1 MTSRYSAIVFDM
13 DGVLVD
19 ARDWHFESL
28 NEALRIF
35 GEEISRDEHESR
47 FDGLPTKVKLR
58 MLEDDGR
65 IPAGLATQIESVKQE
80 RTLRAAARLC
90 FPNLEHLI
98 MLAELKRSGYKI
110 GVATNSIRSSAS
122 AMLNFAGVLESLDVL
137 VTNED
142 VERAKPDPAIY
153 LKACESL
160 GMNPNQILVFE
171 DNQYGIAA
179 AKAAGCDVVRVESPL
194 QLNLPFVE
202 SWLRGGGS

>member
-1 MTSRYSAIVFDM
+1 
-13 DGVLVD
+13 
-19 ARDWHFESL
+19 
-28 NEALRIF
+28 
-35 GEEISRDEHESR
+35 
-47 FDGLPTKVKLR
+47 
-58 MLEDDGR
+58 
-65 IPAGLATQIESVKQE
+65 
-80 RTLRAAARLC
+80 
-90 FPNLEHLI
+90 
-98 MLAELKRSGYKI
+98 
-110 GVATNSIRSSAS
+110 
-122 AMLNFAGVLESLDVL
+122 MLNFAGVLESLDVL

>member
-58 MLEDDGR
+58 MLEDEGR

>member
-160 GMNPNQILVFE
+160 GVNPNQILVFE

>member
-1 MTSRYSAIVFDM
+1 MTSRYLAVVFDM

-19 ARDWHFESL
+19 AQEWHYESL
-28 NEALRIF
+28 NEALMIF
-35 GEEISRDEHESR
+35 GEEISRDEHETR

-65 IPAGLATQIESVKQE
+65 IPQGLAGQIEAVKQE

-98 MLAELKRSGYKI
+98 MLAELKRSGYKV
-110 GVATNSIRSSAS
+110 GVATNSIRGSAS

-160 GMNPNQILVFE
+160 GISPSQVLVFE
-171 DNQYGIAA
+171 DNQYGIEA
-179 AKAAGCDVVRVESPL
+179 AKAAGCDVVRVENPR

-202 SWLRGGGS
+202 SWLRGGEV

>member
-28 NEALRIF
+28 NEALKIF
-35 GEEISRDEHESR
+35 GEEISRDEHERR

-58 MLEDDGR
+58 MLEDEGR
-65 IPAGLATQIESVKQE
+65 LPAGLATQIESVKQE

-202 SWLRGGGS
+202 SWLRGGGL

>member
-1 MTSRYSAIVFDM
+1 MTSRFSAIVFDM

-202 SWLRGGGS
+202 AWLRGGGS

>member
-28 NEALRIF
+28 NEALKIF
-35 GEEISRDEHESR
+35 GEEISRDEHERR

-58 MLEDDGR
+58 MLEDEGR
-65 IPAGLATQIESVKQE
+65 LPAGLATQIESVKQE

-90 FPNLEHLI
+90 FPKIEHLI

-160 GMNPNQILVFE
+160 GINPNQILVFE

-179 AKAAGCDVVRVESPL
+179 AKAAGCDVVRVESPS

-202 SWLRGGGS
+202 SWLRDGGL